1 MFGYIKET
9 NFYILQRSYRK
20 ENIGKLLSILST
32 SITSTCWN
40 LNLVGIF
47 FPFPSKQTDLVEIEG
62 CFLSAGAD
70 ANYNE
75 GTAIWRRQM
84 EKAGK

>member
-1 MFGYIKET
+1 MLELELG
-9 NFYILQRSYRK
+9 
-20 ENIGKLLSILST
+20 GVLLS
-32 SITSTCWN
+32 
-40 LNLVGIF
+40 F
-47 FPFPSKQTDLVEIEG
+47 ASKHTDLVEIEG

-75 GTAIWRRQM
+75 GAENCRRQI

>member
-1 MFGYIKET
+1 MLELELG
-9 NFYILQRSYRK
+9 
-20 ENIGKLLSILST
+20 G
-32 SITSTCWN
+32 
-40 LNLVGIF
+40 VF
-47 FPFPSKQTDLVEIEG
+47 FPFASKQTDLVEIEG